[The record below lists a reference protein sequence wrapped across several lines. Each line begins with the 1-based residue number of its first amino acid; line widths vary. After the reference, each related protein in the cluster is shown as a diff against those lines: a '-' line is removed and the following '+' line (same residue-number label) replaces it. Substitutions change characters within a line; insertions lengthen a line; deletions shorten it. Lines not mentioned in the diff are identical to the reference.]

1 MMEKESKRPPC
12 FKISVPGD
20 DSKKKDVLDK
30 LQHVRSIIVK
40 EMNHPVNNA
49 YILEKVLDEFIS
61 THSVDNSGTKMENM
75 NLNTY
80 IQVEKKDV
88 DQQLFVTAETSLQKL
103 VSVSEN
109 HSSFCTGH
117 FKFKKR
123 TQKGH
128 VAAIRF
134 TCDKDK
140 HHSVLWSSSP
150 YLPNG
155 EYMVNSRIFHGYEC
169 SGMLPVH
176 YNRFSQGANI
186 GHINKSKQ
194 SYMFDKYKRFVDEE
208 YNDSIET
215 ALMEEVGMYE
225 DLTSIDIMT
234 DARHGWRK
242 NAKDSS
248 VVAIGEKMHKVLKC
262 EHITKA
268 DDFVSQRHEKL
279 GTQRIYQYLDDN
291 DVKVGIHSHDRNM
304 SINKLVRE
312 SGVVNQN
319 DSWHGIKAVK
329 SAMKKV
335 SSGPKYL
342 QGKTWSEQL
351 EDKVESV
358 ATHFHWAI
366 RNCEQNPKE
375 LKDLLINVV
384 EHYKN
389 NHTKCH
395 PDSRC
400 KRDLNYE
407 PKRSTINKPIAEKLL
422 LGVIHKSVIFKSP
435 DHFVLARDTS
445 YVESFNNT
453 MNMFQDKRIVFSDA
467 NYNARACLAVCHWNE
482 NVDRGFTSI
491 WNPERR
497 NAPRS
502 MKGKK
507 NYKPPSYSYRN
518 NIWKR
523 QINSIYL

>member
-12 FKISVPGD
+12 FKNSLPGD
-20 DSKKKDVLDK
+20 DSKKKSVLDK
-30 LQHVRSIIVK
+30 LQHVRSIVQ

-49 YILEKVLDEFIS
+49 YILETVLDEFIS
-61 THSVDNSGTKMENM
+61 THSLDDSETKMENM

-88 DQQLFVTAETSLQKL
+88 DQKFIIEI
-103 VSVSEN
+103 
-109 HSSFCTGH
+109 GH
-117 FKFKKR
+117 FKVKKL

-155 EYMVNSRIFHGYEC
+155 EYMVNSRIFHEYEC

-194 SYMFDKYKRFVDEE
+194 SYMFNKYKQFVDEE
-208 YNDSIET
+208 YNGSIET

-225 DLTSIDIMT
+225 DWTSIDIMT
-234 DARHGWRK
+234 DERHGWRK
-242 NAKDSS
+242 NAKD
-248 VVAIGEKMHKVLKC
+248 
-262 EHITKA
+262 TT

-304 SINKLVRE
+304 SINKFVRD
-312 SGVVNQN
+312 SDVVNQN

-342 QGKTWSEQL
+342 RDKTWSDQL

-366 RNCEQNPKE
+366 RNCKQNPKE
-375 LKDLLINVV
+375 LKDLLNNVV

-389 NHTKCH
+389 NYAKCH

-400 KRDLNYE
+400 KTDLNYE
-407 PKRSTINKPIAEKLL
+407 PKRIVLTKPIAEKLL

-453 MNMFQDKRIVFSDA
+453 MNMFQDKRIVLSDA
-467 NYNARACLAVCHWNE
+467 NYHTRACLAVCHWNE